1 MKELKSRPREETDM
15 RRSRIR
21 IAMDAGKLWA
31 EQQLKRGIQ
40 ITPSSAEEAANEKF
54 THMGSRHLF
63 WCSALDRAL
72 QDVAPEEDAGNHAVG
87 TFNSR

>member
-1 MKELKSRPREETDM
+1 M
-15 RRSRIR
+15 RRSRIQ

-40 ITPSSAEEAANEKF
+40 ITPSSAEEAANERF

-63 WCSALDRAL
+63 WCSALDIAL
-72 QDVAPEEDAGNHAVG
+72 QNEAAEDGAGNHAASAV
-87 TFNSR
+87 NSR